1 VLSAVADPAVA
12 GNGKSISGTVIKLRS
27 RYSAI
32 KKNNQPSGL
41 RMFIS
46 LLLALRTM
54 CMIPTITS
62 GVVCCHRR

>member
-32 KKNNQPSGL
+32 KKNNRPSGL

-46 LLLALRTM
+46 CFWR
-54 CMIPTITS
+54 
-62 GVVCCHRR
+62 